1 MKDCWKKNEKKVKII
16 GIAGAIRGSGATH
29 LSIAL
34 ANYTASGLGEKTAC
48 LELGGHGE
56 MSHWKEAGTKGYFT
70 DAKIDYYPDLKKEQ
84 IPVLLN
90 CGYETIIMDF
100 GDAYKSYQGELLR
113 CDRKIMLLNLNPWQA
128 YAARELLEEIQ
139 SDKWGNIRPVFAS
152 LNPQKMVKNAIEQ
165 EFKIQVISLPLIP
178 DPFRIRPETFACM
191 DFLSGGLAAKY
202 KRRNTL
208 LPIFKKS

>member
-1 MKDCWKKNEKKVKII
+1 MDCWKKKEPLPRSI
-16 GIAGAIRGSGATH
+16 GIAGSIRGSGATH
-29 LSIAL
+29 LAVAL
-34 ANYTASGLGEKTAC
+34 ANYAASGQNERAAC
-48 LELGGHGE
+48 PELGASKE
-56 MSHWKEAGTKGYFT
+56 LARWKEAGKDGCFKEKGVS
-70 DAKIDYYPDLKKEQ
+70 YYPNVKREQ
-84 IPVLLN
+84 IPILLN
-90 CGYETIIMDF
+90 RSYEKILMDF
-100 GDAYKSYQGELLR
+100 SDDYSGYREELLR
-113 CDRKIMLLNLNPWQA
+113 CGRKIFLLNLNPWQA